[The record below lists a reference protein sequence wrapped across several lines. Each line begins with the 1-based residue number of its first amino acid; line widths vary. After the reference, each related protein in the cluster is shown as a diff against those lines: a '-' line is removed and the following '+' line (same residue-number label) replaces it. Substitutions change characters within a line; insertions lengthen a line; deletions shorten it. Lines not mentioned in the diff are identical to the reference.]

1 MPDQAPDQP
10 TRVGIPELDSIH
22 AYIGV
27 PGRWA
32 DPDNGSGISGPPNG
46 TGQFINN
53 NKTPLGGP
61 PSCSWA
67 INNCGSNDEPFSQ
80 HTGGVQAVLGDG
92 SVRFLSENLS
102 FNTLRVLA
110 NPKDGTPVGEF

>member
-1 MPDQAPDQP
+1 MPCSQEAKFPSTSVPPMAQQVP
-10 TRVGIPELDSIH
+10 TGLTAAAYVLYDSSQLSS
-22 AYIGV
+22 AKNTTPYGAGGTFGV

-67 INNCGSNDEPFSQ
+67 INNCGSND
-80 HTGGVQAVLGDG
+80 
-92 SVRFLSENLS
+92 
-102 FNTLRVLA
+102 
-110 NPKDGTPVGEF
+110 